1 MLYVHTQHRMLW
13 FFSKLLVLQITHLVI
28 KMYCVEYFLMLAQT
42 SQKTVRRIIALCC
55 LSGIKSM
62 VLRSKTMQFTK
73 TVSLLMLF
81 LYILHY
87 IIRIVLQQNLSPN
100 QLPNILE
107 I

>member
-1 MLYVHTQHRMLW
+1 MLPIWQ
-13 FFSKLLVLQITHLVI
+13 QING
-28 KMYCVEYFLMLAQT
+28 
-42 SQKTVRRIIALCC
+42 SAL
-55 LSGIKSM
+55 
-62 VLRSKTMQFTK
+62 SKTMQFTK

-87 IIRIVLQQNLSPN
+87 IIRIIVQQNLSPN